1 MNDWDDRAVDAALHE
16 LHGSKPPDLSARVLL
31 ALREAEA
38 GHLPVLRRDP
48 SPRPLWSWLAAAAMV
63 LVTVAVTWVYWA
75 NTMPGRTDERIAMV
89 ELAVLDGVIEMVEA
103 RSEGLIATSVA
114 AGNRAVFA
122 ARAGNRLR
130 NRATAADPPAIGL
143 PAIGQSASGR
153 LGEFGVVTLQAQT
166 ELEVRSMEFT
176 VKNGVVAA
184 SALTLS
190 VVAGVFTWHS
200 LTRGETA
207 AAGEVVRME
216 ARGDTSPTL
225 VAENERLRQRVL
237 DLERQNE
244 GLQTSRTAA
253 PAAPTPVVVDAAKPE
268 KPMEPAT
275 AAVMFD
281 DPKFADALAKVDWRL
296 VGDVTKEMQP
306 LLAELMAAMEKDG
319 EVPPELAIKI
329 QQLNSQLV
337 AQLPGILKAGLPGF
351 GANGAYTHPLFVANS
366 LASTLASAGL
376 SLDATQRD
384 AIAGLVRSFSV
395 ENQALSDQPREYDL
409 ERLLAETEM
418 KERFYSEVAS
428 RLTPEQYA
436 SIYPDGSTD
445 YDGAN
450 LFRPS
455 LMTRAYS
462 DAVPVKDAADY
473 ARVASNR
480 LGEELGL
487 DEAAS
492 NKVRSIVESMAA
504 RSPEMFQTPA
514 NATETKLRMLR
525 SGRATAAMKQQIAF
539 LREVQ
544 RQVNL
549 TPEQQKKLAGLKR
562 VLVPLPR

>member
-31 ALREAEA
+31 ALREASP
-38 GHLPVLRRDP
+38 GRLPELRPKLQPGR
-48 SPRPLWSWLAAAAMV
+48 SPRPWLILLAAAAMMLASV
-63 LVTVAVTWVYWA
+63 VGTWA
-75 NTMPGRTDERIAMV
+75 LFAHSTPGGSEERIAMV
-89 ELAVLDGVIEMVEA
+89 ELAVLDGSIEMVEA
-103 RSEGLIATSVA
+103 RPEGLVATALATGARVA
-114 AGNRAVFA
+114 FA
-122 ARAGNRLR
+122 ARPGNRLR
-130 NRATAADPPAIGL
+130 SRALAA
-143 PAIGQSASGR
+143 GR
-153 LGEFGVVTLQAQT
+153 LGEFGEVTLQAQT

-184 SALTLS
+184 SVLTLS
-190 VVAGVFTWHS
+190 VVAGVVTWHS

-207 AAGEVVRME
+207 AAGEVLRME
-216 ARGDTSPTL
+216 ARSDAAPTL

-237 DLERQNE
+237 ELERQNE
-244 GLQTSRTAA
+244 TLQTSRTAA
-253 PAAPTPVVVDAAKPE
+253 PKAPAPVVAETAAPEE
-268 KPMEPAT
+268 KPMEPVT
-275 AAVMFD
+275 APVMFD
-281 DPKFADALAKVDWRL
+281 DPKFADALGKVDWRL

-306 LLAELMAAMEKDG
+306 LLAELTAAMEKDG
-319 EVPPELAIKI
+319 EVPPELAVKI

-337 AQLPGILKAGLPGF
+337 AQLPAILKAGLPGF
-351 GANGAYTHPLFVANS
+351 GPNGAYTHPLFVANS

-395 ENQALSDQPREYDL
+395 ENQSLSDQPREYDL
-409 ERLLAETEM
+409 EKLLAETEM

-436 SIYPDGSTD
+436 SIYPEGSTD

-455 LMTRAYS
+455 LMTRVYS
-462 DAVPVKDAADY
+462 DAVPVKDAADF

-487 DEAAS
+487 DEATS
-492 NKVRSIVESMAA
+492 TKVRSIVESMAA
-504 RSPEMFQTPA
+504 RSPELFATPG
-514 NATETKLRMLR
+514 NVTESKLHMLR
-525 SGRATAAMKQQIAF
+525 AGRTVAAMKQQIAF

-549 TPEQQKKLAGLKR
+549 TPEQQKKLASLKR